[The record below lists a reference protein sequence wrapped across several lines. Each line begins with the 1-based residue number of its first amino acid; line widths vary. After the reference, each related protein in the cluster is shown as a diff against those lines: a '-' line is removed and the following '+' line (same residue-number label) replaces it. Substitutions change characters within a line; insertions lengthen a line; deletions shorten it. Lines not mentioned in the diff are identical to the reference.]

1 MAKKKDL
8 KKKKKIEALKK
19 AAKKVTKKN
28 IPNSS
33 DLEELLVPSKK

>member
-1 MAKKKDL
+1 MAKKSDL

-19 AAKKVTKKN
+19 AAKAKKN

-33 DLEELLVPSKK
+33 DLEELLVPPKK